1 MGIHQKT
8 DEKTLLGTTFL
19 GKHQIWGDFGVPG
32 RSLGKALGRILGRN
46 FGGGKHD
53 EKTVVS
59 VVASA
64 GNADPG
70 KEGFREDSQVGEVD
84 RSNTP
89 SLILTDGRADCLRFA
104 SPAEATWRLETWKSM
119 RIDEKTM
126 KILHW
131 RPGTRVSGAVLWCP
145 GQFGGWSLGNQ

>member
-46 FGGGKHD
+46 FGGGKND

-59 VVASA
+59 AVASA

-70 KEGFREDSQVGEVD
+70 KEGFREDSQVGEMD

-104 SPAEATWRLETWKSM
+104 SPAEATWRLEAL
-119 RIDEKTM
+119 R
-126 KILHW
+126 L
-131 RPGTRVSGAVLWCP
+131 
-145 GQFGGWSLGNQ
+145 